1 MDVEKG
7 VSEKIKEMMDTCSIF
22 DLYTSVS
29 HPVSHPLSSRSLNRH
44 TLNGMKK
51 SKKYRYILSTI
62 IH

>member
-1 MDVEKG
+1 VDVEKG

-29 HPVSHPLSSRSLNRH
+29 HPVSSRSLNRH

-51 SKKYRYILSTI
+51 RKKYRYILSTI